1 MLPMALLV
9 VGCITVGPDY
19 VAPEPD
25 VPDAWANAA
34 TAGLDSG
41 ESNVH
46 LWWTTMDD
54 PLLNHLIQRARE
66 NNLDLRIAFAR
77 ILEARALRGVAT
89 GERYPDVDGTGFLSR
104 DRASESLFPNTAGL
118 PRTDTTGGLGVDASW
133 EIDFWGRIRRSIE
146 ASDAALEASVE
157 DYRDVLVLLFS
168 EVASVYTDVR
178 IAQKRIRFA
187 EGNAESQLGSVEL
200 TRTRYDAGIA
210 PQLDVRQA
218 ELNLA
223 STNSVI
229 PALESSMMLSIH
241 RLSVLLGEPPATLYG
256 LLLESEPLPP
266 ISEEIALGIP
276 ADVVRQRPDVRSAER
291 DVAAE
296 SARVG
301 IATADLYPRFSLS
314 GTFGFSASNDLFDS
328 GNRVWGLG
336 PSFRWN
342 LFDGGRVRGQI
353 LAQEARLEQA
363 VARYEQ
369 TVLFALEEVEN
380 AVVSYVKE
388 IERRQDLQDAVLAA
402 EQSVELVNV
411 LYRTGVTD
419 FQNVLD
425 AERTLFLRQD
435 DLAASQGLVVR
446 NYISVYRA
454 LGGGWDPAPIALD
467 EEVADQE
474 NGEPIF

>member
-19 VAPEPD
+19 VAPEPE

-34 TAGLDSG
+34 TAGLETG

-178 IAQKRIRFA
+178 IAQERIRFA
-187 EGNAESQLGSVEL
+187 EANAESQLGSVDL

-256 LLLESEPLPP
+256 LLLESEPLPQVP
-266 ISEEIALGIP
+266 AEIALGIP

-380 AVVSYVKE
+380 AVVSYLKE
-388 IERRQDLQDAVLAA
+388 DERRQDLQDAVLAA

-435 DLAASQGLVVR
+435 DLAESQGLVVR